1 MAAKPDYNMNMDV
14 KFDFLQLVDVD
25 KLQKAAKPWFNQTLV
40 KVNDCVVRLGVVE
53 GDFHWHKHDNED
65 EFFYVV
71 DGELWI
77 DVEGKESVLL
87 KPQQGYNVPRGI
99 VHRTR
104 APKRT
109 AMLMIE
115 KSSVTPTGD

>member
-1 MAAKPDYNMNMDV
+1 MAVKPDYNMNMDV

-40 KVNDCVVRLGVVE
+40 KVNDCVVRLGVVKGE
-53 GDFHWHKHDNED
+53 FHWHKHDNED
-65 EFFYVV
+65 EFFYVI
-71 DGELWI
+71 DGELFI
-77 DVEGKESVLL
+77 DVKGKKPVKL
-87 KPQQGYNVPRGI
+87 KKNQGYNVPKGV

-115 KSSVTPTGD
+115 KSSVRPTGD